1 MEPLISV
8 IVPVYNV
15 EPYLRKCVDS
25 ILNQTYRNLEVILV
39 DDGSPDGCPAICD
52 EYATNDERIKVIHK
66 KNGGLSDARNAG
78 MAVAKGEYL
87 SFVDSDDML
96 PPDAMEILLHTA
108 ISEQADMVIG
118 GHSRFEDIPV
128 AANDLQL
135 SVKRW
140 TPVEAMA
147 DMLQYGCASWARLY
161 RRELH
166 QSILFPVGEIN
177 EDEAIVLELLE
188 RCNCIAVTNA
198 VVYYYRFRPESIT
211 TARFSAKKLD
221 WYRHC
226 TANLKWIRM
235 HHPELEPLAMD
246 RLGSSIVYILDEMAN
261 AGFQDQSISD
271 MLLTDLRKDYHA
283 YQKYYLSGPKAKF
296 RMWLLYYFPYSVYR
310 GLASLKRRLS

>member
-52 EYATNDERIKVIHK
+52 EYAAKDDRVRVIHK
-66 KNGGLSDARNAG
+66 QNGGLSDARNAG
-78 MAVAKGEYL
+78 MAVARGEYL

-96 PPDAMEILLHTA
+96 PPDAMEILLNTA

-118 GHSRFEDIPV
+118 GHSRFEEVP
-128 AANDLQL
+128 AAPSDLQI

-147 DMLQYGCASWARLY
+147 DMLKNGCASWARLY

-166 QSILFPVGEIN
+166 QPILFPVGEIN

-188 RCNCIAVTNA
+188 KCTCIAVTNA
-198 VVYYYRFRPESIT
+198 VVYFYRFRPESIT

-221 WYRHC
+221 WYWHC
-226 TANLKWIRM
+226 TANLEWIRA
-235 HHPELEPLAMD
+235 HYPDLVSLAMD

-261 AGFQDQSISD
+261 AGFQDQSITD
-271 MLLTDLRKDYHA
+271 MLLKDLKGDYHE
-283 YQKYYLSGPKAKF
+283 YQKYYLSGKKAKLK
-296 RMWLLYYFPYSVYR
+296 MWLLNYFPYSVYCA
-310 GLASLKRRLS
+310 LVSLRRRSS